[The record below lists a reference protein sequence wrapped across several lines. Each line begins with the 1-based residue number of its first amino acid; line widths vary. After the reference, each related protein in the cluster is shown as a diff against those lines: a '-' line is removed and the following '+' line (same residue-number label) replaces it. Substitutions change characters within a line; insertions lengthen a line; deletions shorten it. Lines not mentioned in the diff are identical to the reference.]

1 MSTTHAP
8 MSASFTRSAERSLWW
23 LAVAGAASSI
33 VLGVL
38 ALAWPDETLYV
49 GAALFGVWLLV
60 HGVINI
66 VQAITAARADGAARA
81 LSAVIGVLFV
91 VAGVICLR
99 NVLVSVVVIATL
111 IGISWL
117 IGGIVGLINAFT
129 AGHDA
134 AGRLVLAALGAV
146 SVLGG
151 LVVLLWPGPSLAT
164 IVWLTGIWLL
174 LMGLIQLL
182 MVLRNRPGHAA
193 V

>member
-23 LAVAGAASSI
+23 LAIAGAASSI

-91 VAGVICLR
+91 VAGVVCLR

-117 IGGIVGLINAFT
+117 IGGIAGLVNAVHSTYDTAGRVVVGL
-129 AGHDA
+129 
-134 AGRLVLAALGAV
+134 LGAV
-146 SVLGG
+146 TVLGG
-151 LVVLLWPGPSLAT
+151 LVVLFWPGPSLAT

-174 LMGLIQLL
+174 VMGLMQLF
-182 MVLRNRPGHAA
+182 MVLRHRPA
-193 V
+193 